1 MSIEDDYNK
10 LASMYAAAKAEV
22 TLLGK
27 ELSTCHVY
35 AKQIRESRDAEIARL
50 WEALAK
56 YADHQRTCASI
67 DPLYGPISKCNC
79 GFAAV
84 HDQIGDQGEK
94 NHES

>member
-10 LASMYAAAKAEV
+10 LTSMYAAAKAEV

-50 WEALAK
+50 RSLLSEV
-56 YADHQRTCASI
+56 
-67 DPLYGPISKCNC
+67 
-79 GFAAV
+79 AAV
-84 HDQIGDQGEK
+84 GKLGHWRGKNEDGEPCGPGCLRCRINAVLDQIGDQG
-94 NHES
+94 